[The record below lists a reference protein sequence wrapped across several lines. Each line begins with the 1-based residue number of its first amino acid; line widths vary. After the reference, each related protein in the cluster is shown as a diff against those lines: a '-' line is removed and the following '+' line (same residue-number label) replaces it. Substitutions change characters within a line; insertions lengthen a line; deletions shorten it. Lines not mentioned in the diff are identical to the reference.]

1 MKPRN
6 LILRRLPAALLPL
19 AMAGSL
25 PLCAATPDQ
34 SAKPELPRSVFAIPD
49 SPAEGRDP
57 FFPQSTRLFSR
68 NSDAAATNTPAPVA
82 TGSLVLKSI
91 VGGLAVI
98 NNHSF
103 APGEEGDVLTA
114 DGQRQHLR
122 LVEIKP
128 DTSSAVVEIGGRNIE
143 LTLQTGL

>member
-6 LILRRLPAALLPL
+6 FIPRSLPAFLLLL

-34 SAKPELPRSVFAIPD
+34 PAKPELPQSIFVIPD
-49 SPAEGRDP
+49 SPKDGLDP
-57 FFPQSTRLFSR
+57 FFPQKSGAVS
-68 NSDAAATNTPAPVA
+68 TNTPPPVV
-82 TGSLVLKSI
+82 TTSLSLKSI
-91 VGGLAVI
+91 VGGLVII

-122 LVEIKP
+122 LMEIKP
-128 DTSSAVVEIGGRNIE
+128 KTNSAVVEIGGRTIE
-143 LTLQTGL
+143 LTLQSGL